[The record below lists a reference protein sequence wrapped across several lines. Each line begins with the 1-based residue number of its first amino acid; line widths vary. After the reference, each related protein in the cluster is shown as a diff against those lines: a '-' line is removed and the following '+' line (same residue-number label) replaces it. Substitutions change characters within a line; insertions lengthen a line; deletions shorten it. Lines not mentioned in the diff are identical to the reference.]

1 MPYIRLTIA
10 KPTRGQEA
18 RLEELMRK
26 LGEFSEGQPGFID
39 AGCFAPKDDS
49 GEIARVAV
57 YADEASAEAMANN
70 QSWMALRSEIH
81 LCSSRATT
89 NGHFLITLAFIG

>member
-10 KPTRGQEA
+10 KPSRGQEA

-26 LGEFSEGQPGFID
+26 LSELSEGQPGFIE
-39 AGCFAPKDDS
+39 GWLLRPKDNS

-57 YADEASAEAMANN
+57 YEDEASAEAMANS

-81 LCSSRATT
+81 LCTEPGHQDRA
-89 NGHFLITLAFIG
+89 FFSI

>member
-10 KPTRGQEA
+10 RPRKGEEA

-26 LGEFSEGQPGFID
+26 LGALSEGQPGFIE
-39 AGCFAPKDDS
+39 AYLLRPKDTS
-49 GEIARVAV
+49 GEIARVAI
-57 YADEASAEAMANN
+57 YEDESSAESLANN

-81 LCSSRATT
+81 LLTEPGHQDRA
-89 NGHFLITLAFIG
+89 FFSI